1 MFYLLIS
8 ICISSFLFVIFKLF
22 DVLKI
27 NTFQA
32 IVVNYFVAAVLGFYL
47 SNNSVSFQEIPNQP
61 WFLGAFLLGI
71 MFILVFNVMAL
82 TSQKNGLSVASV
94 SSKMSV
100 VIAIVFGVWYYE
112 ESLGLVKLLGIL
124 LALIAV
130 YLTSV
135 KEKKETTG
143 KQISLL
149 FPILLFFGSGAIDTS
164 LKFIETTFVEEG
176 GVPLFSATIFGCA
189 FILGIISLLYQI
201 VKGTFRFEFKNI
213 LGGVLLGVPNYFS
226 IVYLLKALSTDGMES
241 STAFTLNNVG
251 IVILST
257 LFGLFIF
264 KEKLI
269 WKNWFGIVIAVVS
282 ILLVMSAN
290 GLSLIH
296 I

>member
-1 MFYLLIS
+1 MFYLLFS

-32 IVVNYFVAAVLGFYL
+32 IVVNYLTAAILGFYL
-47 SNNSVSFQEIPNQP
+47 SNNSVSFQQIPSQP

-100 VIAIVFGVWYYE
+100 VIAIIFGVWYYE
-112 ESLGLVKLLGIL
+112 ESIGLVKLIGIL
-124 LALIAV
+124 LALVAV
-130 YLTSV
+130 YLTSI
-135 KEKKETTG
+135 KEKNEIVK
-143 KQISLL
+143 KNKDFL
-149 FPILLFFGSGAIDTS
+149 FPVLLFFGSGAIDTS
-164 LKFIETTFVEEG
+164 LKYVETSFVAEG

-189 FILGIISLLYQI
+189 FGLGVIVLLYQK
-201 VKGTFRFEFKNI
+201 VKGILSFEFKSI
-213 LGGVLLGVPNYFS
+213 LGGILLGVPNYFS
-226 IVYLLKALSTDGMES
+226 IVYLLKALSTEGMES

-269 WKNWFGIVIAVVS
+269 SKNWFGIVVAIVS
-282 ILLVMSAN
+282 IILIMSVN
-290 GLSLIH
+290 G
-296 I
+296 

>member
-22 DVLKI
+22 DVLKV

-61 WFLGAFLLGI
+61 WFIGAFLLGI

-112 ESLGLVKLLGIL
+112 ESLGFIKLSGIL

-135 KEKKETTG
+135 KEKKETTV
-143 KQISLL
+143 KQVSLL

-164 LKFIETTFVEEG
+164 LKFIETRFVEEG

-189 FILGIISLLYQI
+189 FILGMTILLYQI

-213 LGGVLLGVPNYFS
+213 LGGILLGVPNYFS

-269 WKNWFGIVIAVVS
+269 WKNWLGIVIAIVS

-290 GLSLIH
+290 E
-296 I
+296 

>member
-47 SNNSVSFQEIPNQP
+47 SNNSVSFQEIPSQP
-61 WFLGAFLLGI
+61 WFIGAFLLGI
-71 MFILVFNVMAL
+71 MFILVFNVMAQ

-100 VIAIVFGVWYYE
+100 VIAIIFGVWYYE
-112 ESLGLVKLLGIL
+112 ESLGFVKLFGIL

-135 KEKKETTG
+135 KEKKEKKETTE
-143 KQISLL
+143 KQVSLL
-149 FPILLFFGSGAIDTS
+149 FPILLFIGSGAIDTS
-164 LKFIETTFVEEG
+164 LKFVETTFVQQG

-189 FILGIISLLYQI
+189 FILGMSILLYQM

-213 LGGVLLGVPNYFS
+213 LGGILLGVPNYFS

-269 WKNWFGIVIAVVS
+269 WKNWLGIVIAIVS

-290 GLSLIH
+290 E
-296 I
+296 

>member
-1 MFYLLIS
+1 MFYLLFS

-32 IVVNYFVAAVLGFYL
+32 IVVNYLTAAILGFYL
-47 SNNSVSFQEIPNQP
+47 SNNSVSFQQIPSQP

-71 MFILVFNVMAL
+71 MFILVFNIMAL

-100 VIAIVFGVWYYE
+100 VIAIIFGVWYYE
-112 ESLGLVKLLGIL
+112 ESIGLVKLIGIL
-124 LALIAV
+124 LALVAV
-130 YLTSV
+130 YLTSI
-135 KEKKETTG
+135 KEKNEIVK
-143 KQISLL
+143 KNKDFL
-149 FPILLFFGSGAIDTS
+149 FPVLLFFGSGAIDTS
-164 LKFIETTFVEEG
+164 LKYVETSFVAEG

-189 FILGIISLLYQI
+189 FVLGVIVLLYQK
-201 VKGTFRFEFKNI
+201 VKGILSFEFKSI
-213 LGGVLLGVPNYFS
+213 LGGILLGVPNYFS
-226 IVYLLKALSTDGMES
+226 IVYLLKALSTEGMES

-269 WKNWFGIVIAVVS
+269 SKNWFGIIKAIVS
-282 ILLVMSAN
+282 IRLIMSVN
-290 GLSLIH
+290 G
-296 I
+296 

>member
-1 MFYLLIS
+1 MFYLLFS

-32 IVVNYFVAAVLGFYL
+32 IVVNYLTAAILGFYL
-47 SNNSVSFQEIPNQP
+47 SNNSVSFQQIPSQP

-100 VIAIVFGVWYYE
+100 VIAIIFGVWYYE
-112 ESLGLVKLLGIL
+112 ESIGLVKLIGIL
-124 LALIAV
+124 LALVAV
-130 YLTSV
+130 YLTSI
-135 KEKKETTG
+135 KEKNEIVK
-143 KQISLL
+143 KNKDFL
-149 FPILLFFGSGAIDTS
+149 FPVLLFFGSGAIDTS
-164 LKFIETTFVEEG
+164 LKYVETSFVAEG

-189 FILGIISLLYQI
+189 FGLGVIVLLYQK
-201 VKGTFRFEFKNI
+201 VKGILSFEFKSI
-213 LGGVLLGVPNYFS
+213 LGGILLGVPNYFS
-226 IVYLLKALSTDGMES
+226 IVYLLKALSTEGMES

-269 WKNWFGIVIAVVS
+269 SKNWFGIIVAIVS
-282 ILLVMSAN
+282 IILIMSVN
-290 GLSLIH
+290 G
-296 I
+296 

>member
-22 DVLKI
+22 DVLKV

-32 IVVNYFVAAVLGFYL
+32 IVVNYFVAAVLGYCL

-61 WFLGAFLLGI
+61 WFIGAFLLGI
-71 MFILVFNVMAL
+71 MFILVFNIMAL

-112 ESLGLVKLLGIL
+112 ESLGFIKLLGIL

-135 KEKKETTG
+135 KEKKETTV
-143 KQISLL
+143 KQVSLL

-164 LKFIETTFVEEG
+164 LKFIETRFVEEG

-189 FILGIISLLYQI
+189 FILGMIILLYQI
-201 VKGTFRFEFKNI
+201 IRGAFRLEFKNI
-213 LGGVLLGVPNYFS
+213 LGGILLGVPNYFS

-269 WKNWFGIVIAVVS
+269 WKNWLGIVIAIVS
-282 ILLVMSAN
+282 ILLVMSN
-290 GLSLIH
+290 G
-296 I
+296 

>member
-22 DVLKI
+22 DVLKV

-61 WFLGAFLLGI
+61 WFIGAFLLGI

-112 ESLGLVKLLGIL
+112 ESLGFIKLSGIL

-135 KEKKETTG
+135 KEKKETTV
-143 KQISLL
+143 KQVSLL

-164 LKFIETTFVEEG
+164 LKFIETSFVEEG

-189 FILGIISLLYQI
+189 FILGMTILLYQM

-213 LGGVLLGVPNYFS
+213 LGGILLGVPNYFS

-269 WKNWFGIVIAVVS
+269 WKNWLGIVIAIVS
-282 ILLVMSAN
+282 ILLVMSTN
-290 GLSLIH
+290 G
-296 I
+296 

>member
-22 DVLKI
+22 DVLKV

-61 WFLGAFLLGI
+61 WFIGAFLLGI

-112 ESLGLVKLLGIL
+112 ESLGFIKLSGIL

-135 KEKKETTG
+135 KEKKETTV
-143 KQISLL
+143 KQVSLL

-164 LKFIETTFVEEG
+164 LKFIETSFVEEG

-189 FILGIISLLYQI
+189 FILGMTILLYQI

-213 LGGVLLGVPNYFS
+213 LGGILLGVPNYFS

-269 WKNWFGIVIAVVS
+269 WKNWLGIVIAIVS

-290 GLSLIH
+290 G
-296 I
+296 

>member
-22 DVLKI
+22 DVLNV

-61 WFLGAFLLGI
+61 WFIGAFLLGI

-112 ESLGLVKLLGIL
+112 ESLGFIKLSGIL

-135 KEKKETTG
+135 KEKKETTV
-143 KQISLL
+143 KQASLL

-164 LKFIETTFVEEG
+164 LKFIETRFVEEG

-189 FILGIISLLYQI
+189 FILGMIILLYQI
-201 VKGTFRFEFKNI
+201 IKGAFRLEFKNI
-213 LGGVLLGVPNYFS
+213 LGGILLGVPNYFS

-269 WKNWFGIVIAVVS
+269 WKNWLGIVIAIVS
-282 ILLVMSAN
+282 ILLVMSTN
-290 GLSLIH
+290 E
-296 I
+296 

>member
-47 SNNSVSFQEIPNQP
+47 SNNSVSFQEIPSQP
-61 WFLGAFLLGI
+61 WFIGAFLLGI
-71 MFILVFNVMAL
+71 MFILVFNVMAQ

-100 VIAIVFGVWYYE
+100 VIAIIFGVWYYE
-112 ESLGLVKLLGIL
+112 ESLGFVKLFGIL

-135 KEKKETTG
+135 KEKKETTE
-143 KQISLL
+143 KQVSLL
-149 FPILLFFGSGAIDTS
+149 FPILLFIGSGAIDTS
-164 LKFIETTFVEEG
+164 LKFVETTFVQQG

-189 FILGIISLLYQI
+189 FILGMTILLYQI

-213 LGGVLLGVPNYFS
+213 LGGILLGVPNYFS

-269 WKNWFGIVIAVVS
+269 WKNWLGIVIAIVS

-290 GLSLIH
+290 E
-296 I
+296 

>member
-22 DVLKI
+22 DVLNV

-61 WFLGAFLLGI
+61 WFIGAFLLGI

-112 ESLGLVKLLGIL
+112 ESLGFIKLSGIL

-135 KEKKETTG
+135 KEKKETTV
-143 KQISLL
+143 KQVSLL

-164 LKFIETTFVEEG
+164 LKFIETRFVEEG

-189 FILGIISLLYQI
+189 FILGMIILLYQI
-201 VKGTFRFEFKNI
+201 IKGAFRLEFKNI
-213 LGGVLLGVPNYFS
+213 LGGILLGVPNYFS

-269 WKNWFGIVIAVVS
+269 WRNWLGIVIAIVS
-282 ILLVMSAN
+282 ILLVMSTN
-290 GLSLIH
+290 E
-296 I
+296 

>member
-22 DVLKI
+22 DVLKV

-61 WFLGAFLLGI
+61 WFIGAFLLGI

-112 ESLGLVKLLGIL
+112 ESLGFIKLSGIL

-135 KEKKETTG
+135 KEKKETTV
-143 KQISLL
+143 KQVSLL

-164 LKFIETTFVEEG
+164 LKFIETSFVEEG

-189 FILGIISLLYQI
+189 FILGMTILLYQI

-213 LGGVLLGVPNYFS
+213 LGGILLGVPNYFS

-257 LFGLFIF
+257 LFGLVHF
-264 KEKLI
+264 
-269 WKNWFGIVIAVVS
+269 
-282 ILLVMSAN
+282 
-290 GLSLIH
+290 
-296 I
+296 

>member
-47 SNNSVSFQEIPNQP
+47 SNNSVSLQEIPNQP

-112 ESLGLVKLLGIL
+112 ESLGFVKLFGIL

-135 KEKKETTG
+135 KEKKEKKETTV
-143 KQISLL
+143 KQVSLL

-189 FILGIISLLYQI
+189 FILGMTILLYQI

-213 LGGVLLGVPNYFS
+213 LGGILLGVPNYFS

-269 WKNWFGIVIAVVS
+269 LKNWLGIVIAIVS
-282 ILLVMSAN
+282 ILLVMSTN
-290 GLSLIH
+290 G
-296 I
+296 

>member
-1 MFYLLIS
+1 MFYLVIS
-8 ICISSFLFVIFKLF
+8 ICILSFLFVIFKLF
-22 DVLKI
+22 DVLKV

-61 WFLGAFLLGI
+61 WFIGAFLLGI
-71 MFILVFNVMAL
+71 MFILVFNIMAL

-112 ESLGLVKLLGIL
+112 ESLGFIKLLGIL

-135 KEKKETTG
+135 KEKKETTV
-143 KQISLL
+143 KQVSLL

-164 LKFIETTFVEEG
+164 LKFIETRFVEEG

-189 FILGIISLLYQI
+189 FILGMIILLYQI
-201 VKGTFRFEFKNI
+201 IRGAFRLEFKNI
-213 LGGVLLGVPNYFS
+213 LGGILLGVPNYFS

-269 WKNWFGIVIAVVS
+269 WKNWLGIVIAIVS
-282 ILLVMSAN
+282 ILLVMSTN
-290 GLSLIH
+290 G
-296 I
+296 

>member
-22 DVLKI
+22 DVLKV

-61 WFLGAFLLGI
+61 WFIGAFLLGI

-112 ESLGLVKLLGIL
+112 ESLGFIKLLGIL

-135 KEKKETTG
+135 KEKKETTV
-143 KQISLL
+143 KQVSLL

-164 LKFIETTFVEEG
+164 LKFIETRFVEEG

-189 FILGIISLLYQI
+189 FILGMTILLYQI
-201 VKGTFRFEFKNI
+201 VKGTFRLEFKNI
-213 LGGVLLGVPNYFS
+213 LGGILLGVPNYFS

-269 WKNWFGIVIAVVS
+269 WKNWLGIVIAIVS
-282 ILLVMSAN
+282 ILLVMSTN
-290 GLSLIH
+290 G
-296 I
+296 

>member
-1 MFYLLIS
+1 MVYLLIS
-8 ICISSFLFVIFKLF
+8 ICISSLLFVIFKLF
-22 DVLKI
+22 DVLRI

-32 IVVNYFVAAVLGFYL
+32 IVVNYFTAAILGFYM
-47 SNNSVSFQEIPNQP
+47 SNNLVSFCEIPSQP

-71 MFILVFNVMAL
+71 MFILVFNIMAL

-100 VIAIVFGVWYYE
+100 VIAIVFGVWYYN
-112 ESLGLVKLLGIL
+112 ESLSLVKLIGIL

-130 YLTSV
+130 YLTSI
-135 KEKKETTG
+135 KAKN
-143 KQISLL
+143 QITQKNKDFLYPL
-149 FPILLFFGSGAIDTS
+149 LLFFGSGAIDTS
-164 LKFIETTFVEEG
+164 LKYVETTYVAEG

-189 FILGIISLLYQI
+189 FILGIIVLLYQ
-201 VKGTFRFEFKNI
+201 KATGTLNFEFKSI
-213 LGGVLLGVPNYFS
+213 LGGVLLGIPNYFS
-226 IVYLLKALSTDGMES
+226 IVYLLKALSTKGMES

-269 WKNWFGIVIAVVS
+269 HKNWLGIVIAVIS
-282 ILLVMSAN
+282 IILIMSVN
-290 GLSLIH
+290 G
-296 I
+296 

>member
-22 DVLKI
+22 DVLKV

-61 WFLGAFLLGI
+61 WFIGAFLLGI

-100 VIAIVFGVWYYE
+100 VIAIIFGVWYYE
-112 ESLGLVKLLGIL
+112 ESLGFIKLSGIL

-135 KEKKETTG
+135 KEKKETTV
-143 KQISLL
+143 KQVSLL

-164 LKFIETTFVEEG
+164 LKFIETSFVEEG

-189 FILGIISLLYQI
+189 FILGMTILLYQI

-213 LGGVLLGVPNYFS
+213 LGGILLGVPNYFS

-269 WKNWFGIVIAVVS
+269 WKNWLGIVIAIVS
-282 ILLVMSAN
+282 ILLVMSTN
-290 GLSLIH
+290 G
-296 I
+296 

>member
-22 DVLKI
+22 DVLKV

-61 WFLGAFLLGI
+61 WFIGAFLLGI

-82 TSQKNGLSVASV
+82 TSQKNGLSVAPV

-112 ESLGLVKLLGIL
+112 ESLGFIKLSGIL

-135 KEKKETTG
+135 KEKKETTV
-143 KQISLL
+143 KQVSLL

-164 LKFIETTFVEEG
+164 LKFIETSFVEEG

-189 FILGIISLLYQI
+189 FILGMTILLYQI

-213 LGGVLLGVPNYFS
+213 LGGILLGVPNYFS

-269 WKNWFGIVIAVVS
+269 WKNWLGIVIAIVS
-282 ILLVMSAN
+282 ILLVMSTN
-290 GLSLIH
+290 G
-296 I
+296 

>member
-1 MFYLLIS
+1 MVYLLIS

-22 DVLKI
+22 DVLNI

-32 IVVNYFVAAVLGFYL
+32 IVVNYFTAAVLGFYL
-47 SNNSVSFQEIPNQP
+47 SNNSVSFTEIPYQP
-61 WFLGAFLLGI
+61 WFFGAFLLGI
-71 MFILVFNVMAL
+71 MFILVFNIMAL

-112 ESLGLVKLLGIL
+112 ENLSLIKFIGIL

-130 YLTSV
+130 YLTSS
-135 KEKKETTG
+135 KEKNGVVQKN
-143 KQISLL
+143 KDFL

-164 LKFIETTFVEEG
+164 LKYVETSFVEEG

-189 FILGIISLLYQI
+189 FVLGVIVLMYQKIKGILSFELKSIFGGI
-201 VKGTFRFEFKNI
+201 
-213 LGGVLLGVPNYFS
+213 LLGVPNYFS
-226 IVYLLKALSTDGMES
+226 IVYLLKALSTEGMES
-241 STAFTLNNVG
+241 SSAFTLNNVG

-269 WKNWFGIVIAVVS
+269 IKNWLGIGIAVVS
-282 ILLVMSAN
+282 IILIMSVN
-290 GLSLIH
+290 G
-296 I
+296 

>member
-1 MFYLLIS
+1 MVYLLIS

-22 DVLKI
+22 DVLNI

-32 IVVNYFVAAVLGFYL
+32 IVVNYFTAAVLGFYL
-47 SNNSVSFQEIPNQP
+47 SNNSVSFTEIPYQP
-61 WFLGAFLLGI
+61 WFFGAFLLGI
-71 MFILVFNVMAL
+71 MFILVFNIMAL

-112 ESLGLVKLLGIL
+112 ENLSLIKFIGIL
-124 LALIAV
+124 LALITV
-130 YLTSV
+130 YLTSS
-135 KEKKETTG
+135 KEKNGIVQKN
-143 KQISLL
+143 KDFL

-164 LKFIETTFVEEG
+164 LKYVETSFVEEG

-189 FILGIISLLYQI
+189 FVLGVIVLMYQKIKGILSFKLKSIFGGI
-201 VKGTFRFEFKNI
+201 
-213 LGGVLLGVPNYFS
+213 LLGVPNYFS
-226 IVYLLKALSTDGMES
+226 IVYLLKALSTEGMES
-241 STAFTLNNVG
+241 SSAFTLNNVG

-269 WKNWFGIVIAVVS
+269 IKNWLGIGIAVVS
-282 ILLVMSAN
+282 IILIMSVN
-290 GLSLIH
+290 G
-296 I
+296 

>member
-1 MFYLLIS
+1 MFYLLFS

-32 IVVNYFVAAVLGFYL
+32 IVVNYLTAAILGFYL
-47 SNNSVSFQEIPNQP
+47 SNNSVSFQQIPSQP

-100 VIAIVFGVWYYE
+100 VIAIIFGVWYYE
-112 ESLGLVKLLGIL
+112 ESIGLVKLIGVL
-124 LALIAV
+124 LALVAV
-130 YLTSV
+130 YLTSI
-135 KEKKETTG
+135 KEKNEIVK
-143 KQISLL
+143 KNKDFL
-149 FPILLFFGSGAIDTS
+149 FPVLLFFGSGAIDTS
-164 LKFIETTFVEEG
+164 LKYVETSFVAEG

-189 FILGIISLLYQI
+189 FGLGVIVLLYQK
-201 VKGTFRFEFKNI
+201 VKGILSFEFKSI
-213 LGGVLLGVPNYFS
+213 LGGILLGVPNYFS
-226 IVYLLKALSTDGMES
+226 IVYLLKALSTEGMES

-269 WKNWFGIVIAVVS
+269 SKNWFGIIIAIVS
-282 ILLVMSAN
+282 IILIMSVN
-290 GLSLIH
+290 G
-296 I
+296 

>member
-22 DVLKI
+22 DVLKV

-61 WFLGAFLLGI
+61 WFIGAFLLGI

-112 ESLGLVKLLGIL
+112 ESLGFIKLLGIL

-135 KEKKETTG
+135 KEKKETTV
-143 KQISLL
+143 KQVSLL

-164 LKFIETTFVEEG
+164 LKFIETRFVEEG

-189 FILGIISLLYQI
+189 FILGMIILLYQI
-201 VKGTFRFEFKNI
+201 IRGAFRLEFKN
-213 LGGVLLGVPNYFS
+213 PEYFWS
-226 IVYLLKALSTDGMES
+226 
-241 STAFTLNNVG
+241 
-251 IVILST
+251 
-257 LFGLFIF
+257 
-264 KEKLI
+264 
-269 WKNWFGIVIAVVS
+269 
-282 ILLVMSAN
+282 
-290 GLSLIH
+290 
-296 I
+296 

>member
-47 SNNSVSFQEIPNQP
+47 SNNSVSFQEIQNQP

-71 MFILVFNVMAL
+71 MFILVFNVMAQ

-112 ESLGLVKLLGIL
+112 ESLGFVKLFGIL

-135 KEKKETTG
+135 KEKKETTE
-143 KQISLL
+143 KQVSLL
-149 FPILLFFGSGAIDTS
+149 FPILLFIGSGAIDTS
-164 LKFIETTFVEEG
+164 LKFVETTFVQQG

-189 FILGIISLLYQI
+189 FILGMTILLYQM

-213 LGGVLLGVPNYFS
+213 LGGILLGVPNYFS

-269 WKNWFGIVIAVVS
+269 WKNWLGIVIAVVS

-290 GLSLIH
+290 G
-296 I
+296 

>member
-47 SNNSVSFQEIPNQP
+47 SNNSVSFQEIPSQP
-61 WFLGAFLLGI
+61 WFIGAFLLGI
-71 MFILVFNVMAL
+71 MFILVFNVMAQ

-100 VIAIVFGVWYYE
+100 VIAIIFGVWYYE
-112 ESLGLVKLLGIL
+112 ESLGFVKLFGIL

-130 YLTSV
+130 YLTSI
-135 KEKKETTG
+135 KEKKETTE
-143 KQISLL
+143 KQVSLL
-149 FPILLFFGSGAIDTS
+149 FPILLFIGSGAIDTS
-164 LKFIETTFVEEG
+164 LKFVETTFVQQG

-189 FILGIISLLYQI
+189 FILGMTILLYQI

-213 LGGVLLGVPNYFS
+213 LGGILLGVPNYFS

-269 WKNWFGIVIAVVS
+269 WKNWLGIVIAIVS

-290 GLSLIH
+290 E
-296 I
+296 

>member
-22 DVLKI
+22 DVLKV

-61 WFLGAFLLGI
+61 WFIGAFLLGI

-112 ESLGLVKLLGIL
+112 ESLGFVKLFGIL

-135 KEKKETTG
+135 KEKKETTE
-143 KQISLL
+143 KQVSLL
-149 FPILLFFGSGAIDTS
+149 FPILLFIGSGAIDTS
-164 LKFIETTFVEEG
+164 LKFVETTFVQQG

-189 FILGIISLLYQI
+189 FILGMSILLYQM

-213 LGGVLLGVPNYFS
+213 LGGILLGVPNYFS

-269 WKNWFGIVIAVVS
+269 WKNWLGIVIAIVS

-290 GLSLIH
+290 E
-296 I
+296 